1 MPVNFTGSYTQN
13 FDSLAN
19 TGTSNVWAND
29 STILGWSLFK
39 QPTPGTAITTYGAND
54 GVSTTGSFISYG
66 YNGSLE
72 RALGGLGSGNAYF
85 GSPASGA
92 VAGWIA
98 FAATNTTGA
107 TLNAVNLAFNGEQW
121 RTSNNIPQFMVLQYG
136 LGASFAAVSTWIT
149 PGGTFDWSSRSFL
162 LDVRVDGNVDGLVA
176 NRGGTLNSLNWANN
190 STLWVRWI
198 ENNDNGNDHGLAIDN
213 FSLTASVTPTVNLSV
228 TSNAGSEAGT
238 TVITVTATAS
248 SAVSGDQ
255 TLSLGVSGTDI
266 TAGDYT
272 LSNSIITIL
281 NGQTTGT
288 ATFTVV
294 DDVLIEGT
302 ETATLTLSSP
312 SAGITLGSTT
322 TQNITIADNDFPIIS
337 LAAGTNPV
345 EGSTQGTYTFTLD
358 APAPAGGLTVNY
370 NLTGSTATNPA
381 DYTLAAGTNITDV
394 TGSSFIIAAGQTS
407 ATLLVNA
414 VNDGISDPNETVK
427 LNLAAGSGYTTGY
440 NSTTPFTAATPV
452 AVGSSPFSVA
462 IGDFNGDGKADIAA
476 ANVGSNTVSIRLG
489 NGLGGFTGTP
499 DVMVGTTPYSVAI
512 GDFNGDGRADFAA
525 ANFDSSTVSIRLGDG
540 LGGFTSTPDVMV
552 GSSPFSVAIG
562 DFNGDGRADFAA
574 ANVDSNTV
582 SIRLGNGLGG
592 FTSTPDVMVG
602 SMPYSVEIGD
612 FNGDGRADFAA
623 ANFGSNTIS
632 IRLGNG
638 LGGFTGTPDVMVGSR
653 PFSVAIGDFNGDG
666 RADFAAANVGSNT
679 VSIRL
684 GNGLGG
690 FTGTPDVMVGTTP
703 YSVAIGDFN
712 GDGRADFAAANT
724 SSNTVSIRLGN
735 GLGGFTG
742 TPDVMV
748 GTTPYSVAIG
758 DFNGDG
764 KADVAAANF
773 SSNNVSVLL
782 NNSPSATL
790 TIAEPPTVNLSVNTT
805 DGSEAGTTLITVT
818 ATASSAV
825 VGAQTLSLGVS
836 GTGITA
842 GDYTLSNSTIT
853 ILDGQTMGTTTFTVV
868 DDVLI
873 EDTETATLTLSN
885 PSAGIVLGSTT
896 TQAIGITDN
905 DFPAVNLSV
914 TSNAG
919 SEAGTTLITV
929 TATASS
935 AVVGSQTLSLG
946 VSGTNITAGDYTL
959 SNPTITILNGQTTGT
974 ATFTVVDDVLIEG
987 TETATLTLS
996 NPSAGIVLGS
1006 TTTQAIGITD
1016 NDFPA
1021 VNLSVTSNVGSEAG
1035 TTLITVTATAAS
1047 AVVGAQTLN
1056 LGVSG
1061 TNITAGDYTLS
1072 NPTITIL
1079 NRQTTGTATFTVVD
1093 DVLIEGTETAT
1104 LTLSNPSAGIVLGGT
1119 TTQAIAITDN
1129 DNPPTD
1135 LILSATTTINENV
1148 APNTLIGSFTT
1159 FDLDGGNF
1167 TYSFVSG
1174 TGSTNNSAFTIT
1186 GDQLRLNASP
1196 DFETQPSYNI
1206 RVRTTDFSGLTYDQ
1220 QISIIVN
1227 NLNDAPILTD
1237 TVVTLNSVR
1246 INAPAPLGA
1255 VGTSITQ
1262 LANLTGGSG
1271 QNNVIDPDAGAL
1283 TGIAITATDTSNG
1296 SWFYSTNNG
1305 TNWTAIGAV
1314 SNANALL
1321 LADTASTRLYFRPTV
1336 GYTGTLANA
1345 ITYRAWDQTSGTNG
1359 TTPNT
1364 TDNGNPTAFSVQF
1377 DTASLQVNRTE
1388 TTDFTKDGI
1397 TDILWRNS
1405 VNGQNLVWEMD
1416 GTTYKSATFLNT
1428 VAANSGWNAVATG
1441 DFTKDGKTDILWRN
1455 SGSGQNLVWEMDG
1468 TTYKNATFLNSV
1480 AANSGWDV
1488 VGAGDFTKD
1497 GKTDILW
1504 RNSGSGQNLVWEMD
1518 GTTYKNATFL
1528 NSVAAN
1534 SGWDVV
1540 GTGDFTKDGKTDI
1553 LWRNSGSGQNL
1564 VWEMDGTTY
1573 KNATFIESVPNSSGW
1588 KIAGVGD
1595 FTNDGNADVLWHNS
1609 LDGSVAMWGMNGT
1622 TRSSFVNVGTVS
1634 PSSGWNI
1641 V

>member
-1 MPVNFTGSYTQN
+1 
-13 FDSLAN
+13 
-19 TGTSNVWAND
+19 
-29 STILGWSLFK
+29 
-39 QPTPGTAITTYGAND
+39 
-54 GVSTTGSFISYG
+54 
-66 YNGSLE
+66 
-72 RALGGLGSGNAYF
+72 
-85 GSPASGA
+85 
-92 VAGWIA
+92 
-98 FAATNTTGA
+98 
-107 TLNAVNLAFNGEQW
+107 
-121 RTSNNIPQFMVLQYG
+121 
-136 LGASFAAVSTWIT
+136 
-149 PGGTFDWSSRSFL
+149 
-162 LDVRVDGNVDGLVA
+162 
-176 NRGGTLNSLNWANN
+176 
-190 STLWVRWI
+190 
-198 ENNDNGNDHGLAIDN
+198 
-213 FSLTASVTPTVNLSV
+213 
-228 TSNAGSEAGT
+228 
-238 TVITVTATAS
+238 
-248 SAVSGDQ
+248 
-255 TLSLGVSGTDI
+255 
-266 TAGDYT
+266 
-272 LSNSIITIL
+272 
-281 NGQTTGT
+281 
-288 ATFTVV
+288 
-294 DDVLIEGT
+294 
-302 ETATLTLSSP
+302 
-312 SAGITLGSTT
+312 
-322 TQNITIADNDFPIIS
+322 
-337 LAAGTNPV
+337 
-345 EGSTQGTYTFTLD
+345 
-358 APAPAGGLTVNY
+358 
-370 NLTGSTATNPA
+370 
-381 DYTLAAGTNITDV
+381 
-394 TGSSFIIAAGQTS
+394 
-407 ATLLVNA
+407 
-414 VNDGISDPNETVK
+414 
-427 LNLAAGSGYTTGY
+427 
-440 NSTTPFTAATPV
+440 
-452 AVGSSPFSVA
+452 
-462 IGDFNGDGKADIAA
+462 
-476 ANVGSNTVSIRLG
+476 
-489 NGLGGFTGTP
+489 
-499 DVMVGTTPYSVAI
+499 
-512 GDFNGDGRADFAA
+512 
-525 ANFDSSTVSIRLGDG
+525 
-540 LGGFTSTPDVMV
+540 
-552 GSSPFSVAIG
+552 
-562 DFNGDGRADFAA
+562 
-574 ANVDSNTV
+574 
-582 SIRLGNGLGG
+582 
-592 FTSTPDVMVG
+592 
-602 SMPYSVEIGD
+602 
-612 FNGDGRADFAA
+612 
-623 ANFGSNTIS
+623 
-632 IRLGNG
+632 
-638 LGGFTGTPDVMVGSR
+638 
-653 PFSVAIGDFNGDG
+653 
-666 RADFAAANVGSNT
+666 
-679 VSIRL
+679 
-684 GNGLGG
+684 
-690 FTGTPDVMVGTTP
+690 
-703 YSVAIGDFN
+703 
-712 GDGRADFAAANT
+712 
-724 SSNTVSIRLGN
+724 
-735 GLGGFTG
+735 
-742 TPDVMV
+742 
-748 GTTPYSVAIG
+748 
-758 DFNGDG
+758 
-764 KADVAAANF
+764 
-773 SSNNVSVLL
+773 
-782 NNSPSATL
+782 
-790 TIAEPPTVNLSVNTT
+790 
-805 DGSEAGTTLITVT
+805 
-818 ATASSAV
+818 
-825 VGAQTLSLGVS
+825 
-836 GTGITA
+836 
-842 GDYTLSNSTIT
+842 
-853 ILDGQTMGTTTFTVV
+853 VV

>member
-525 ANFDSSTVSIRLGDG
+525 ANFDS
-540 LGGFTSTPDVMV
+540 
-552 GSSPFSVAIG
+552 
-562 DFNGDGRADFAA
+562 
-574 ANVDSNTV
+574 
-582 SIRLGNGLGG
+582 
-592 FTSTPDVMVG
+592 
-602 SMPYSVEIGD
+602 
-612 FNGDGRADFAA
+612 
-623 ANFGSNTIS
+623 
-632 IRLGNG
+632 
-638 LGGFTGTPDVMVGSR
+638 
-653 PFSVAIGDFNGDG
+653 
-666 RADFAAANVGSNT
+666 
-679 VSIRL
+679 
-684 GNGLGG
+684 
-690 FTGTPDVMVGTTP
+690 
-703 YSVAIGDFN
+703 
-712 GDGRADFAAANT
+712 
-724 SSNTVSIRLGN
+724 NTVSIRLGN

-1035 TTLITVTATAAS
+1035 TTLITVTAIAAS